1 MTESDEVEQLLGWFL
16 EWKGG
21 TFWGTGGGTRV
32 GVLGF
37 YSKNLD
43 SRGKRRKEAMKQAQA
58 VWHFALYHMEATT
71 TPSTL

>member
-1 MTESDEVEQLLGWFL
+1 MRWNSSWAGFWSGREVHFGVQ
-16 EWKGG
+16 
-21 TFWGTGGGTRV
+21 GGGTRV